1 MMPRLLDA
9 PGVARRVVFFAVLA
23 ALIGA
28 ALLLTRD
35 GPGADSARS
44 RLEATQMSPPSIPLD
59 AGASEALVPGAAGAD
74 LVTTPPG
81 APAEATASEADIAA
95 ATGAVA
101 SAPSVVAPRPAAVEG
116 AALPT
121 VPEATVS
128 GATAPTTTTPA
139 PVTAVTSTT
148 VVPAQVAAPF
158 PASLA
163 APVPTASSAEVA
175 STTTTSTTPPVAAPR
190 TGGARSA
197 GVEAEVVPLTNTD
210 RRSEGLGPLSRSAC
224 LDSMAAGYAEQM
236 ARAGVLAHNPA
247 AGPAMTG
254 CVANATWG
262 DNIGTAAPCSAT
274 VLEQRWMASP
284 SHRHNIMTGA
294 FQRIGVG
301 AWTDER
307 GSCWVQVLFS
317 S

>member
-1 MMPRLLDA
+1 MMPRLLDT

-28 ALLLTRD
+28 ALLLTGD
-35 GPGADSARS
+35 GPGADSS
-44 RLEATQMSPPSIPLD
+44 RLEATQMPPPSIPLD
-59 AGASEALVPGAAGAD
+59 AGASEALVPGAAGAG

-81 APAEATASEADIAA
+81 APAEATASEAADIAA
-95 ATGAVA
+95 AAAGAVA
-101 SAPSVVAPRPAAVEG
+101 WAPSVVAPRPAAVKG

-121 VPEATVS
+121 VPGATVS
-128 GATAPTTTTPA
+128 GAAAPTTTTPA

-158 PASLA
+158 PASL

-247 AGPAMTG
+247 AGPAVTG